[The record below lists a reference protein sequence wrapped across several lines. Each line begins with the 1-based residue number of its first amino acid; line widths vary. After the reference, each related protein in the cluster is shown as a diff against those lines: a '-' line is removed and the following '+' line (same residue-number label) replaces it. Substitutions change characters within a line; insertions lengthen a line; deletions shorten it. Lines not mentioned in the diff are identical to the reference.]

1 MCEGDK
7 FKVLD
12 LVDRMPEELWTEVH
26 NIVQEVANKAIPKK
40 KKCKKAKRSSEKALQ
55 IADKRREVKSKGE
68 RERYPQLNAELQRT
82 ERRDEKAFL
91 NEQCREIEE
100 NKRKDKM
107 RGLFKKIG
115 NIKGQFHPK
124 MSTINGRNGKKNLTE
139 AEKIKKK
146 WKEEVYRKDVNDWD
160 NDSGVVSHSEPD
172 ILEYEIKGALGST
185 AVNKASG
192 GDGISAELF
201 KS

>member
-1 MCEGDK
+1 M
-7 FKVLD
+7 
-12 LVDRMPEELWTEVH
+12 
-26 NIVQEVANKAIPKK
+26 
-40 KKCKKAKRSSEKALQ
+40 
-55 IADKRREVKSKGE
+55 
-68 RERYPQLNAELQRT
+68 AE
-82 ERRDEKAFL
+82 
-91 NEQCREIEE
+91 
-100 NKRKDKM
+100 M
-107 RGLFKKIG
+107 V
-115 NIKGQFHPK
+115 
-124 MSTINGRNGKKNLTE
+124 KKNLTE